1 MRLRKFWKVLA
12 ICEAVVILSGIAL
25 VFIYADYKAGNLP
38 YTAKDILSLIASVTL
53 LGVLIGGYIGWV
65 IILTY
70 LCEKRQEGGLKCL
83 QMTCFFSALLA
94 WFFRYR

>member
-25 VFIYADYKAGNLP
+25 IFVYADYRAGNLP
-38 YTAKDILSLIASVTL
+38 YSVMDILNLIGSVTL

-70 LCEKRQEGGLKCL
+70 LCEKRQERG
-83 QMTCFFSALLA
+83 
-94 WFFRYR
+94 